1 MTSLAMLRVHAH
13 RAIDAAAGDARLKYI
28 TDVAGQQAVYLVK
41 LEQARAYI
49 AAHALDAQA
58 PVPPYIAAEAAA
70 VGMTALDVAQEVVE
84 LATSWNDIAGP
95 AIEGARL
102 GGKAAV
108 QAADDEAAINAAR
121 DAAIAAL
128 AAI

>member
-1 MTSLAMLRVHAH
+1 MSILFARLRAQ
-13 RAIDAAAGDARLKYI
+13 RDIDRAAGAARLRYI

-41 LEQARAYI
+41 LEQARSYI

-58 PVPPYIAAEAAA
+58 LVPPYIAAEAAA
-70 VGMTALDVAQEVVE
+70 VGMTALEVAQEVVE
-84 LATSWNDIAGP
+84 LATAWNDVAGP